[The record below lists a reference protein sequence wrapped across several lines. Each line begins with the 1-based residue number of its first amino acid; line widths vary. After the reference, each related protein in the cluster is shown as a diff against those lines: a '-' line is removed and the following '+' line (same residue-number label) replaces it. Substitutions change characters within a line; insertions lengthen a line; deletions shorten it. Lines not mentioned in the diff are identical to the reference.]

1 MNNDGIKR
9 GQIYIAD
16 LNPVRGSEQGGIR
29 PVVVIQNDA
38 GNMFSPTVIVAA
50 ITGKDKKNI
59 PTHVYL
65 KSNVLLKE
73 SVVLLE
79 QIRTIDK
86 CRLLEYIGEASEL
99 EMNQIV
105 EALRKSVDV

>member
-29 PVVVIQNDA
+29 PVVVIQNEI
-38 GNMFSPTVIVAA
+38 GNKFSPTVIVAA
-50 ITGKDKKNI
+50 ITANDKKNI

-65 KSNVLLKE
+65 KSEALFKE
-73 SVVLLE
+73 SVALLE

-86 CRLLEYIGEASEL
+86 CRLIEYIGEVSYD
-99 EMNQIV
+99 EMNGIV
-105 EALRKSVDV
+105 EALRKSIDV